1 MGLKVKHTVKE
12 SKEMVSDEARSF
24 RATMAVV
31 DSDVRGGRRGEHLSL
46 VFEKGIGLDHSD
58 GVVPK

>member
-1 MGLKVKHTVKE
+1 
-12 SKEMVSDEARSF
+12 MVSDEARSF
-24 RATMAVV
+24 GATMAVV